1 MSKEDKLVERAK
13 ANRDKV
19 RQTSPVHADVME
31 MFKEQLLI
39 VLLRRL
45 GADEH
50 VIKIPIAEV
59 DDTGRV
65 NLSFC
70 VVDGQFEFTLTRKPS

>member
-1 MSKEDKLVERAK
+1 MSKKNLPEIAK
-13 ANRDKV
+13 SNREKV
-19 RQTSPVHADVME
+19 RAASPIHADVLE

-50 VIKIPIAEV
+50 VVKIPVSEV

-65 NLSFC
+65 NLSFSAIE
-70 VVDGQFEFTLTRKPS
+70 GEFNFVLTRKPS